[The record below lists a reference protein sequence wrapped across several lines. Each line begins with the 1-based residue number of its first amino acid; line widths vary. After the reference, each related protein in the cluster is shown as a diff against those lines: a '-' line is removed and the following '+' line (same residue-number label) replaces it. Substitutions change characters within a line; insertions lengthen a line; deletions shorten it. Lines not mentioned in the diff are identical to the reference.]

1 MLYNTKL
8 NIIIITI
15 RVKVFWSQVVPA
27 NAVVPLKID
36 ISFVLQVKH
45 SFNLITTYNLY
56 PVIVSQD
63 YGLHNPS
70 LLFGIGWK
78 SFLAAQKRTL

>member
-1 MLYNTKL
+1 MWYITKL
-8 NIIIITI
+8 NIIIFVI
-15 RVKVFWSQVVPA
+15 RVKLFRSQVVLA

-45 SFNLITTYNLY
+45 SFNLTMTYNLC

-63 YGLHNPS
+63 YGLHDPS
-70 LLFGIGWK
+70 SLFGIGWK
-78 SFLAAQKRTL
+78 SFLAEWKRTL